1 MNWSRGK
8 IIVTAVAALVVVI
21 AVITIARIERRRHSM
36 WDVVRPDSALLQ
48 NTPPQ
53 ATMVPTKFAW
63 GTGWVRDGDRMIGI
77 GAQLRD
83 ILQTAYQW
91 PGART
96 VILADLPPVRYDFI
110 TNTKNDPL
118 GALQNEIKRETGLV
132 GRRETRE
139 VDVLL
144 LMAGDG
150 LGPDLKVSDE
160 ASSAGAQYRDGE
172 LFWSHQS
179 LSALAQSLEQY
190 LNTPVLDETDLAGN
204 YDFHLKWKWPRDA
217 EGVKRDVGDRLGLRL
232 MPAKR
237 SIEVL
242 VIEQTRK

>member
-1 MNWSRGK
+1 MIWTRGK
-8 IIVTAVAALVVVI
+8 IISAAVIALVVVI
-21 AVITIARIERRRHSM
+21 VVNAFIKTEHRRHTM
-36 WDVVRPDSALLQ
+36 WDVARPDTALLQ

-53 ATMVPTKFAW
+53 VRMVPTKFTW
-63 GTGWVRDGDRMIGI
+63 GGGMVREGDKMIGI
-77 GAQLRD
+77 GMQLRD
-83 ILQTAYQW
+83 VLQTAYRW
-91 PGART
+91 PAARM

-110 TNTKNDPL
+110 ANSKKDPI
-118 GALQNEIKRETGLV
+118 GALQQEIKRETGLV
-132 GRRETRE
+132 GRRETRD
-139 VDVLL
+139 VDVLVL
-144 LMAGDG
+144 IAGVG

-160 ASSAGAQYRDGE
+160 ASGAGAQYRDGE